1 LDSGDFAAQNA
12 HFERTRPNGV
22 VLEVRTERLPDGG
35 AVRTYTDITERRRNE
50 RALAAARDAA
60 EAAGRAR
67 SEFLAV
73 MSHEIRTPMNG
84 VIGMIDVL
92 EESHL
97 QPSQRDM
104 VRTARRRGLAVSIST
119 NGILVPRRIQEIR
132 EANFV
137 KISVDGPAAIHD
149 SARGEGSYEKA
160 IVGARVAKEHGLT
173 VAIRMTL
180 AEHNVRMHRH
190 VLAVAQELGVLAL
203 FQPAIGSLFDAS
215 KHEAAHSPHVVA
227 YRETIDDL
235 IALKKAGAPI
245 ANEFLALRH
254 LRNWPEPVPMPF
266 CGGGRV
272 MAAVGPEGGVY
283 PCGRVGRDQEAPNA
297 FEHGAKQAFS
307 EVLRP
312 TDCASCWCTLTLANC
327 YAYRFDPRLLEGRLY
342 NVPEDMMEQLLPEEA
357 AVLES
362 PKKLVQIR
370 KKYR

>member
-1 LDSGDFAAQNA
+1 
-12 HFERTRPNGV
+12 
-22 VLEVRTERLPDGG
+22 
-35 AVRTYTDITERRRNE
+35 
-50 RALAAARDAA
+50 
-60 EAAGRAR
+60 
-67 SEFLAV
+67 
-73 MSHEIRTPMNG
+73 
-84 VIGMIDVL
+84 
-92 EESHL
+92 
-97 QPSQRDM
+97 
-104 VRTARRRGLAVSIST
+104 
-119 NGILVPRRIQEIR
+119 
-132 EANFV
+132 
-137 KISVDGPAAIHD
+137 
-149 SARGEGSYEKA
+149 A